1 MYKNVDSLLENNDD
15 KSADDPFEIP
25 ADTMSYRSYMTR
37 ESGRGGG
44 RSQDPIET
52 MFEIVADAFGK
63 APDVVVQT
71 IVFFLGHS
79 INTLYGAGATIDLFT
94 RSQVGTMFQPFWDVE
109 YPVILSRV
117 SFPLRLGA
125 SSGVKLRC
133 VIRGYDGPWEDEV
146 FYESPWENIDGPI
159 YDGVVTFIT
168 DRELYTHDVARY
180 SIYLEVDNVIGSCS
194 VEGKQPTTPEPL
206 CTLIKRKSDTDEW
219 TLDATQ
225 VVCCLLDFT
234 SFNYEDIDM
243 DMSSQIGFNWD

>member
-1 MYKNVDSLLENNDD
+1 MYKNVDSLLQNDDD
-15 KSADDPFEIP
+15 KSAGDPFEIP
-25 ADTMSYRSYMTR
+25 ADTMSYHSYMTR

-44 RSQDPIET
+44 PLQDPIEV
-52 MFEIVADAFGK
+52 MFEIVSDAFK
-63 APDVVVQT
+63 NAPNAVIQT

-79 INTLYGAGATIDLFT
+79 INTLNGVGAPIDLST

-125 SSGVKLRC
+125 NSGVKLRC

-146 FYESPWENIDGPI
+146 FHESPWENIDGPI
-159 YDGVVTFIT
+159 YDGVITFIT
-168 DRELYTHDVARY
+168 HRELYTHDDAKY
-180 SIYLEVDNVIGSCS
+180 SIYLEVANVIGSCS
-194 VEGKQPTTPEPL
+194 LEGKQPSTPEPL
-206 CTLIKRKSDTDEW
+206 CTLIKRGSDTDEW

-234 SFNYEDIDM
+234 SFNYDDL